1 MKLMASD
8 LFQKLADKY
17 PFITLCIYASNEY
30 VGIVQNRDD
39 AITTIYDFGAVT
51 NQDSKRQFIDLAN
64 TWWWES
70 NRSIPINI
78 FLRGE
83 WAPFRST
90 LRTFANKDL
99 EILHGPI
106 CSLNDIA
113 RKKSKR
119 KSITLVRRID

>member
-1 MKLMASD
+1 MGND
-8 LFQKLADKY
+8 IFQKLSEKY
-17 PFITLCIYASNEY
+17 PFITLCVYADNEY

-39 AITTIYDFGAVT
+39 TVTTIYDLGAVIAQ
-51 NQDSKRQFIDLAN
+51 QDKLEFLELAS

-78 FLRGE
+78 FLRQD
-83 WAPFRST
+83 WDKFRYT
-90 LRTFANKDL
+90 LRTFVNKDL
-99 EILHGPI
+99 EIVHGPT
-106 CSLNDIA
+106 CSLLDIA